1 MSNNN
6 DQDKALEGEV
16 VMEGN
21 PMDNMPQNKQPGID
35 ISQFIKPGDIE
46 AGKTVLTPEQ
56 MKLLKEQMK
65 GQ

>member
-21 PMDNMPQNKQPGID
+21 PMDNMQKPGID

-56 MKLLKEQMK
+56 MKLLKEQMTK